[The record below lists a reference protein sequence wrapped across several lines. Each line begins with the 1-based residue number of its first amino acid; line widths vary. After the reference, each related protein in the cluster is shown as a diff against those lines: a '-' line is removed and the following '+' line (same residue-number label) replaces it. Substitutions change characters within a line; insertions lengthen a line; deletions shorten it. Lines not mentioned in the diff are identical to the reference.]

1 MSTCSSFLTALRRA
15 AGLSMV
21 LTGVAAAQQGSVT
34 GRITEEATG
43 QPMPDVRV
51 LVTGTSLSAASSQ
64 QGVYTLR
71 LPAGTYQLRAVR
83 VGYQSLA
90 RSITV
95 AAGETATL
103 DLALKAVPYALEE
116 VVVTATGEQLRR
128 ELGND
133 VGRIDATTVAQTAP
147 VSSISQVLSGR
158 VAGVNVLQ
166 SSGVTGQGS
175 RIRVRGLSSVS
186 LSNEPVVYIDG
197 IRVASETPLSAAN
210 QNFIGGTLVSHLN
223 DLNPE
228 DIESIEIVKGPSA
241 ATLYGTQAAN
251 GVVRITTK
259 RGAAGPQRWNIWV
272 ERGMLKD
279 FNDYPDTWYSKRVG
293 STTTPCMPWQQALGQ
308 CQIEQLYRLS
318 LMDDDDTTPFGT
330 GMRSQLG
337 GSVSGGSDLLRYF
350 VSGESERELGV
361 VKMPAREVDYLRTE
375 RGTDVPFEQRRP
387 NEQKKNSGRLNVSA
401 NPTNQ
406 LNLNVASAIIANDIR
421 LPQLGDNFQSMITSP
436 LTGSANPAV
445 FATTGGYGFSRPADG
460 MGEVTYR
467 RNTHYITS
475 GNASW
480 QPRTWLTAR
489 STLGVDYLAYTD
501 EQNVLNGQGCKTC
514 GTERQGKRQM
524 NRWTQSKY
532 SVDVNATA
540 NLRATERIG
549 SRTSVGAQY
558 NFDRLFGVLAQA
570 DILPPGSLTLTAGA
584 QKTLTEQTTEV
595 KTIGQF
601 IEQQFSLDQRLF
613 LVGAVRVD
621 ANSAFGRDSRSATY
635 PKVSGSFVAFE
646 GRSGWLSDLRLR
658 AAYGLSG
665 LQPGALAALTYDNP
679 VTASIFGAPN
689 TPGAVLGA
697 TGDPELKPERSAEL
711 EGGGDI
717 AFLDG
722 RVRLAVTFYDKITKD
737 ALVNRNI
744 PPSLGTTQNRIE
756 NIGTVT
762 NRGIELSLGARVLD
776 RPSLGWDVNVEA
788 AGNRNRLK
796 SLGTGVPPLVGFGFK
811 NIPGYPLF
819 GLWWQGL
826 TSWSDAN
833 SDGFIGPTEVVV
845 TDTLVFLG
853 STVPTRTLTLSNN
866 VSLPRQRLTLGLM
879 AEYKGGYVTHNVND
893 LFQCG
898 FQLNCRALHDPSAP
912 LEDQAKAQ
920 AASRA
925 FGAYADD
932 GTFVRLREASV
943 TYDVAPGIARY
954 ARARGAHVVLT
965 GRNLYMWKRTNT
977 WDPENVTQ
985 SGDASNYSFGALAQ
999 PTTFILR
1006 LNLEY

>member
-1 MSTCSSFLTALRRA
+1 MSMRSNLLTALLKA
-15 AGLSMV
+15 AGLSIAFSCV
-21 LTGVAAAQQGSVT
+21 LGAQQGSVA

-43 QPMPDVRV
+43 QPLADVRV
-51 LVTGTSLSAASSQ
+51 LVSGTSLSALSTA
-64 QGVYTLR
+64 QGAYTIR
-71 LPAGTYQLRAVR
+71 LSPGTYQLRAVR
-83 VGYQSLA
+83 VGYQSVT
-90 RSITV
+90 RPVTV
-95 AAGETATL
+95 GAGETVALDWTL
-103 DLALKAVPYALEE
+103 RTVPYALEE

-133 VGRIDATTVAQTAP
+133 VGRIDATSVAQTAP
-147 VSSISQVLSGR
+147 VTSISQVLSGR

-166 SSGVTGQGS
+166 SSGMTGQGS

-197 IRVASETPLSAAN
+197 IRVASETPLAAAN
-210 QNFIGGTLVSHLN
+210 ANFIGGALVSHLN

-259 RGAAGPQRWNIWV
+259 RGAVGPQRWNVWL
-272 ERGMLKD
+272 ERGVLKD
-279 FNDYPDTWYSKRVG
+279 FNDYPDTWFSKRVG
-293 STTTPCMPWQQALGQ
+293 STTAPCLPYQQALGQ

-318 LMDDDDTTPFGT
+318 LMDDEATTPFGT
-330 GMRSQLG
+330 GARSQLG
-337 GSVSGGSDLLRYF
+337 ASVSGGSELLRYF
-350 VSGESERELGV
+350 VSGESEREMGL
-361 VKMPAREVDYLRTE
+361 VKMPSREVDYLRAE

-387 NEQKKNSGRLNVSA
+387 NELKKTNGRVNVSA
-401 NPTNQ
+401 NPNSE
-406 LNLNVASAIIANDIR
+406 LSLNVASTFIRNDIR

-445 FATTGGYGFSRPADG
+445 FAATGGYGFSRPADA

-475 GNASW
+475 GNATW
-480 QPRTWLTAR
+480 QPLSWLTAR
-489 STLGVDYLAYTD
+489 STAGVDYLAYTD
-501 EQNVLNGQGCKTC
+501 EQNVFNGQGCKTC

-540 NLRATERIG
+540 NVRATDRIA

-601 IEQQFSLDQRLF
+601 IEQQFSLDDRLF

-635 PKVSGSFVAFE
+635 PKVSGSYVAFE
-646 GRSGWLSDLRLR
+646 NRADWLSDLRLR

-665 LQPGALAALTYDNP
+665 LQPGALAALTYDQP
-679 VTASIFGAPN
+679 VTASIFGVAN
-689 TPGAVLGA
+689 TPGAILGA
-697 TGDPELKPERSAEL
+697 TGDPELKPERSSEL
-711 EGGGDI
+711 EFGGDI
-717 AFLDG
+717 AFLSN
-722 RVRLAVTFYDKITKD
+722 RIRLGVTVYDKTTKD
-737 ALVNRNI
+737 ALVNRNV
-744 PPSLGTTQNRIE
+744 PPSLGTTATRIE

-762 NRGIELSLGARVLD
+762 NRGVEISLGARVLD
-776 RPSLGWDVNVEA
+776 RPYLGWDVQIEA
-788 AGNRNRLK
+788 AGNKNRLE
-796 SLGTGVPPLVGFGFK
+796 SLGPGVPPLVGFGFK

-833 SDGFIGPTEVVV
+833 SDGFIAPTEVVV

-853 STVPTRTLTLSNN
+853 STVPTRTLSLSNTFA
-866 VSLPRQRLTLGLM
+866 LLQQRLTLGVM
-879 AEYKGGYVTHNVND
+879 TEYKGGFVTHNVND
-893 LFQCG
+893 LFQCA
-898 FQLNCRALHDPSAP
+898 FQVNCRSIHDPTAS
-912 LEDQAKAQ
+912 LEDQAKAV
-920 AASRA
+920 AGARA

-932 GTFVRLREASV
+932 ATFVRLREVSA
-943 TYDVAPGIARY
+943 TYNVGPRIARY
-954 ARARGAHVVLT
+954 ARASGAHVVLS

-985 SGDASNYSFGALAQ
+985 STDGQNYSFGALAQ
-999 PTTFILR
+999 PATFIFR

>member
-1 MSTCSSFLTALRRA
+1 MSIRSSFLTALRA
-15 AGLSMV
+15 AGLSV
-21 LTGVAAAQQGSVT
+21 VFSGVMGAQQGSVT
-34 GRITEEATG
+34 GKITEETTG
-43 QPMPDVRV
+43 QPLADVRV
-51 LVTGTSLSAASSQ
+51 QVSNSSVAAISTQ
-64 QGVYTLR
+64 DGAYTLR
-71 LPAGTYQLRAVR
+71 LSPGTYQLRTVR
-83 VGYQSLA
+83 VGYSSTPQSV
-90 RSITV
+90 TV
-95 AAGETATL
+95 RAGEATTL
-103 DLALKAVPYALEE
+103 DWRLRSVPYALEG

-133 VGRIDATTVAQTAP
+133 VGRIDASTVAQTAP
-147 VSSISQVLSGR
+147 VTNISQVLSGR

-166 SSGVTGQGS
+166 SSGMTGQGS

-197 IRVASETPLSAAN
+197 IRVASETPLAAAN
-210 QNFIGGTLVSHLN
+210 ANFIGGALLSHLN
-223 DLNPE
+223 DINPE

-259 RGAAGPQRWNIWV
+259 RGAVGAQRWNVWL
-272 ERGMLKD
+272 ERGMMKD
-279 FNDYPDTWYSKRVG
+279 FNDYPDTWFSKRVG
-293 STTTPCMPWQQALGQ
+293 STTAPCLPYQQALGQ

-318 LMDDDDTTPFGT
+318 LMDDKATTPFGT
-330 GMRSQLG
+330 GERSQLG
-337 GSVSGGSDLLRYF
+337 ASVSGGSELLRYF

-361 VKMPAREVDYLRTE
+361 MKMPAREVDYLRAE
-375 RGTDVPFEQRRP
+375 RGADVPFEQRRP

-401 NPTNQ
+401 SPTSQ
-406 LNLNVASAIIANDIR
+406 LTLNLASAVIRNDIR

-445 FATTGGYGFSRPADG
+445 FAATGGYGFSRPADG

-480 QPRTWLTAR
+480 QPLSWLTAR
-489 STLGVDYLAYTD
+489 STVGLDYLAYND

-532 SVDVNATA
+532 SVDANATA
-540 NLRATERIG
+540 NLKATDRIA
-549 SRTSVGAQY
+549 SRTSIGAQY

-584 QKTLTEQTTEV
+584 QKTLTEQTAEV

-601 IEQQFSLDQRLF
+601 IEQQFSLDDRLF

-635 PKVSGSFVAFE
+635 PKVSGSYVAFE
-646 GRSGWLSDLRLR
+646 NRTGWLSDLRLR

-665 LQPGALAALTYDNP
+665 LQPTALAALTYDNP

-689 TPGAVLGA
+689 TPGAILGA
-697 TGDPELKPERSAEL
+697 TGDPELKPERSAEI

-717 AFLDG
+717 AFFDS
-722 RVRLAVTFYDKITKD
+722 RIRLGLTYYDKVTKD

-744 PPSLGTTQNRIE
+744 PPSLGTTANRIE

-762 NRGIELSLGARVLD
+762 NTGIEVSLGARVID
-776 RPSLGWDVNVEA
+776 RPSLGWDVHVEA

-819 GLWWQGL
+819 GLWWPGL
-826 TSWSDAN
+826 KSWSDAN
-833 SDGFIGPTEVVV
+833 SDGFIDPTEVVV
-845 TDTLVFLG
+845 TDTLVFHG
-853 STVPTRTLTLSNN
+853 STVPTRTLNLTNTF
-866 VSLPRQRLTLGLM
+866 SLLQQRLSLGFM
-879 AEYKGGYVTHNVND
+879 TEYKGGFVTHNVND
-893 LFQCG
+893 LFQCA
-898 FQLNCRALHDPSAP
+898 FQVNCRSIHDPTASQ
-912 LEDQAKAQ
+912 EDQAKAV
-920 AASRA
+920 AGARA

-932 GTFVRLREASV
+932 ATFVRLREVSA
-943 TYDVAPGIARY
+943 TYNVGARVARY
-954 ARARGAHVVLT
+954 ARASGAQVVLT
-965 GRNLYMWKRTNT
+965 GRNLYLWKRTNT

-985 SGDASNYSFGALAQ
+985 SADSPNYNFGALAQ
-999 PTTFILR
+999 PAMFVFR